1 MRLPRIRRPRPSYA
15 NVAATMALVI
25 AVGGG
30 AVAFANA
37 PAKVIHGCVTKPGA
51 KDAGTV
57 KILPPGGKC
66 TKKQKPLSWN
76 KQGIQGEPGAQGE
89 PGPAGPQGE
98 PGAGSP
104 DTPQQVLDKL
114 VQVDGDGS
122 GLDASLLDGTDSTG
136 FLRSNGKAA
145 DADNLDGINSTS
157 FVRRGTASGGAIGL
171 GSIGADKCADVQLGI
186 GGLKVGDLIVLNVAS
201 GDSLPKNLTFQELDI
216 PSDGHLNVRV
226 CNGSSTASV
235 ADADIKLRWYAFRP

>member
-1 MRLPRIRRPRPSYA
+1 
-15 NVAATMALVI
+15 VAATTALVI

-30 AVAFANA
+30 AVAFANDSA
-37 PAKVIHGCVTKPGA
+37 TVIHGCVTKAGV
-51 KDAGTV
+51 KGAGTV
-57 KILPPGGKC
+57 TILRPGGKC
-66 TKKQKPLSWN
+66 TKKQKPLSWTQ
-76 KQGIQGEPGAQGE
+76 QGIQGETGPAGPQGE

-114 VQVDGDGS
+114 VQVDGAGS
-122 GLDASLLDGTDSTG
+122 GLDSSFLDGIDSTG
-136 FLRSNGKAA
+136 FLRNNGKAA
-145 DADNLDGINSTS
+145 DADNLDGLNSTA
-157 FVRRGTASGGAIGL
+157 FVLRGTAAGGTVAL
-171 GSIGADKCADVQLGI
+171 GSVAAGKCSDVQLGI
-186 GGLKVGDLIVLNVAS
+186 GNLQVGDVIVLNVAP

-216 PSDGHLNVRV
+216 PADGVLNLRI